1 MCCYGPNSICRQTL
15 LELFQ
20 QWKLCAK
27 YCKSAKYVR
36 HFPNETVGDGSPHGW
51 QIFTKHGVNDV
62 STTCGV
68 LVVVSVVIVWGLRS
82 VDMMFLSCL
91 GPRHN
96 NGQIFWHSLDQKAVV
111 QGSQYN
117 GIHTARCLR
126 GALPLCLTRSSQKWM
141 HDSWNIAFAGLVCVS
156 LFLDG
161 VAQWRFGEC
170 SSKLTNTSRGLGW
183 DSLLPRPLVTC
194 CGSVS
199 SSFAYAFES
208 VLAHRGCG
216 TEGWVL
222 NLISRMVR
230 TVVPAKVWSISS
242 TLWGRS
248 STNTYG
254 HVLHLG
260 VTGIMLPGTT
270 RESLVFRQSCKNTS
284 CPVGWMLLISVMS
297 SLL

>member
-1 MCCYGPNSICRQTL
+1 MGPKKRRYDVPVVFRPSA
-15 LELFQ
+15 Q
-20 QWKLCAK
+20 QWTDFLAQSGPEGGCSGFAVQWHTHSEMLER
-27 YCKSAKYVR
+27 SA
-36 HFPNETVGDGSPHGW
+36 PT
-51 QIFTKHGVNDV
+51 
-62 STTCGV
+62 
-68 LVVVSVVIVWGLRS
+68 
-82 VDMMFLSCL
+82 M
-91 GPRHN
+91 
-96 NGQIFWHSLDQKAVV
+96 LDTQLA
-111 QGSQYN
+111 
-117 GIHTARCLR
+117 
-126 GALPLCLTRSSQKWM
+126 KWM

-194 CGSVS
+194 CGGVS

>member
-1 MCCYGPNSICRQTL
+1 MDR
-15 LELFQ
+15 F
-20 QWKLCAK
+20 
-27 YCKSAKYVR
+27 
-36 HFPNETVGDGSPHGW
+36 
-51 QIFTKHGVNDV
+51 
-62 STTCGV
+62 
-68 LVVVSVVIVWGLRS
+68 
-82 VDMMFLSCL
+82 
-91 GPRHN
+91 
-96 NGQIFWHSLDQKAVV
+96 FWHSLDQKAVV

-194 CGSVS
+194 CGGVS

-222 NLISRMVR
+222 NLIGRMVR
-230 TVVPAKVWSISS
+230 TVVPANVWSISS
-242 TLWGRS
+242 TLWGSQFHKHIWARTSPRS
-248 STNTYG
+248 YRHYASGYYSG
-254 HVLHLG
+254 KSRISA
-260 VTGIMLPGTT
+260 IMQKHILSSRLDAAHIRPC
-270 RESLVFRQSCKNTS
+270 RVFFDVSNAIPSPCHNALDAAVYTVANRDDIE
-284 CPVGWMLLISVMS
+284 ISFTAS
-297 SLL
+297 P